1 MSISFNWQFFM
12 NLRNMKFQ
20 FIKLLP
26 LIILALFSCSRSAD
40 RRNSDVS
47 DIKIEKV
54 KIARYEQALFGIDK
68 SNLKTELEKLQP
80 QYPMFLDGD
89 LNDSS
94 NLKRISDYL
103 TDTLLISVFKDC
115 QQRWPDISIL
125 ESELTEA
132 FRHYKYYYPNKK
144 LPDVYTY
151 ISGFDYEY
159 PVQYFDDHLLIA
171 IDLYLGA
178 DYPRYKKLGLANY
191 ILKRFDKEYLIRDCM
206 LTMARTETDLVKGGT
221 VLLNLMIREGKL
233 IWFTGILLPDLS
245 ESVLLDYT
253 ESQWQWAKKGESTVW
268 AFLIENEMLYTS
280 EMQPVQKFLGDAP
293 FTSYFGSESP
303 PDLGTFIGWQIITS
317 YMNRHPDITV
327 EELMKNYNAQEI
339 LNQSGY
345 KPKL

>member
-1 MSISFNWQFFM
+1 MSISFNWHFFM

-20 FIKLLP
+20 LIKLLP
-26 LIILALFSCSRSAD
+26 LIILALFSCSRTTD
-40 RRNSDVS
+40 RYKDDVS
-47 DIKIEKV
+47 GVKIEKV
-54 KIARYEQALFGIDK
+54 KIGRYEQALFSIDK

-89 LNDSS
+89 LNDTS

-103 TDTLLISVFKDC
+103 NDTLLISVFKDC
-115 QQRWPDISIL
+115 QQRWPDLSLL

-132 FRHYKYYYPNKK
+132 FRHYKYYYPSKK

-221 VLLNLMIREGKL
+221 VLLNLMVREGKL
-233 IWFTGILLPDLS
+233 IWFTGIMLPDLP
-245 ESVLLDYT
+245 ETVLLDYT
-253 ESQWQWAKKGESTVW
+253 EAQWQWARKANQRSGLSLSKTKCSIQAKCSPFKNLLAMVPSP
-268 AFLIENEMLYTS
+268 LILERNHHQSSVPLLAGRS
-280 EMQPVQKFLGDAP
+280 
-293 FTSYFGSESP
+293 SP
-303 PDLGTFIGWQIITS
+303 LT
-317 YMNRHPDITV
+317 
-327 EELMKNYNAQEI
+327 
-339 LNQSGY
+339 
-345 KPKL
+345 